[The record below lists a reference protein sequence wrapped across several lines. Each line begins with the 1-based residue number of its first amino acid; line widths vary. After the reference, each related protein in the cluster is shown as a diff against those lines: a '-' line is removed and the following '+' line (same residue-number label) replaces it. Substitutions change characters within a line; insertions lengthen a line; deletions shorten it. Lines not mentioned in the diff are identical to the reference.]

1 MIGFEFTVVSLQLWL
16 WVDILRSID
25 TDTDSTWDTSILE
38 ILGLDMVGIQKLIGF
53 WYYVKSGVRD
63 EKKKKKAEILGINCL
78 LEGTSNRTQLISIL
92 SSLKFVLV
100 KLMGEKTLSG
110 RHNVII

>member
-16 WVDILRSID
+16 WVVILRSID

-63 EKKKKKAEILGINCL
+63 GKKKMAEILGINCL

-92 SSLKFVLV
+92 SSLKFVL
-100 KLMGEKTLSG
+100 
-110 RHNVII
+110 

>member
-1 MIGFEFTVVSLQLWL
+1 M
-16 WVDILRSID
+16 
-25 TDTDSTWDTSILE
+25 
-38 ILGLDMVGIQKLIGF
+38 
-53 WYYVKSGVRD
+53 
-63 EKKKKKAEILGINCL
+63 KKKKKKLTETLGINCL

-110 RHNVII
+110 LHNIIIYIIMKAQDLTSHSQVSTVAIMDLW